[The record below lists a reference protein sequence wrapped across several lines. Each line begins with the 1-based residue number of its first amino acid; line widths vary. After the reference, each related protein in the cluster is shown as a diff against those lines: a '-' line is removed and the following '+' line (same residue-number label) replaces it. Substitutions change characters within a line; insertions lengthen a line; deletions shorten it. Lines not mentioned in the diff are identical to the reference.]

1 MNKTELLSGIQL
13 YVIADRKMC
22 RGKNLAEIVSQ
33 AIQGGA
39 QMIQY
44 RDKES
49 DDSAFLQLALRLRE
63 VCKDGDVPFI
73 VNDRVGIAQQ
83 INADGVHVG
92 DEDLSV
98 KEARE
103 ALGPDKIVGKTARTV
118 QQALIAE
125 REGADYV
132 GLGPVFPTDS
142 KQIDGPIGLDVVR
155 NASQALKIP
164 IFAIGGI
171 KLGNLDQLLEAGG
184 GRIAVISA
192 VVSPDD
198 VKSSARRLR
207 ERLRDRNPA

>member
-1 MNKTELLSGIQL
+1 VNKVELLSGIQL

-22 RGKNLAEIVSQ
+22 RGKNLVEIVSQ

-39 QMIQY
+39 QMIQC

-49 DDSAFLQLALRLRE
+49 DDRDFVGLASQLRD
-63 VCKDGDVPFI
+63 VCRNENVPFI
-73 VNDRVGIAQQ
+73 VNDRVDVARQ

-98 KEARE
+98 REARNV
-103 ALGPDKIVGKTARTV
+103 LSPDKIIGKTARTV
-118 QQALIAE
+118 QDAIDAE

-142 KQIDGPIGLDVVR
+142 KQIDGPIGLDIVR
-155 NASQALKIP
+155 AASEILKIP

-171 KLGNLDQLLEAGG
+171 NLSNLDQLLEAGG
-184 GRIAVISA
+184 RRIAVISA
-192 VVSPDD
+192 VVSSGD
-198 VKSSARRLR
+198 VISSARRLR
-207 ERLRDRNPA
+207 EKLEDQNPA